1 MTAFQYQP
9 QFSRRTLLRGLGT
22 AVALPAFE
30 SLAPAMARADSAGV
44 PTRMA
49 VLYVPN
55 GVFMDRWRPIG
66 EGRDYAFGP
75 TLEPLVPFRDRL
87 QVISGLSHRNATA
100 GPDGPGDHA
109 RAMATFL
116 TGARARKTAGSDIR
130 VGISVDQVAANAV
143 GHQTRFPS
151 LELTCDESRKSG
163 NCDSGYSCAYQFN
176 MSWRSPTQPATPGRF
191 GQVQTVVAFESGP
204 MRCSRSPAG
213 VRSVM

>member
-87 QVISGLSHRNATA
+87 QVISGL
-100 GPDGPGDHA
+100 
-109 RAMATFL
+109 
-116 TGARARKTAGSDIR
+116 
-130 VGISVDQVAANAV
+130 
-143 GHQTRFPS
+143 
-151 LELTCDESRKSG
+151 
-163 NCDSGYSCAYQFN
+163 
-176 MSWRSPTQPATPGRF
+176 
-191 GQVQTVVAFESGP
+191 
-204 MRCSRSPAG
+204 
-213 VRSVM
+213 